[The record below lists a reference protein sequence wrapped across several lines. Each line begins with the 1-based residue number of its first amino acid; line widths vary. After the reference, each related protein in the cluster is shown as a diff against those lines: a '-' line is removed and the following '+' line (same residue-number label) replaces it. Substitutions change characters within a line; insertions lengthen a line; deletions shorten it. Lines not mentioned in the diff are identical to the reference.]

1 MGPGQNTRTMKTVQY
16 KPQAASAKCWGHFHL
31 RKVCLEVK
39 GPPRHRSLMRCGRCH
54 RIKDYTLANAR
65 KVCPRHVEQSRCTV
79 LARSWRTTS
88 TGCGSCTPTPTGPTM
103 ALRFLAILSA
113 SEALFAFQR
122 SHLTQRDTFACRF
135 RRDRFSGP
143 DVRTRCQ
150 ISFADLPISFTDFRS
165 VEYQSDSISQA
176 WPAPLIFH

>member
-1 MGPGQNTRTMKTVQY
+1 MGR
-16 KPQAASAKCWGHFHL
+16 
-31 RKVCLEVK
+31 
-39 GPPRHRSLMRCGRCH
+39 RHRSAALGGPSFCEVLGV
-54 RIKDYTLANAR
+54 DAR
-65 KVCPRHVEQSRCTV
+65 
-79 LARSWRTTS
+79 
-88 TGCGSCTPTPTGPTM
+88 PTQQEAQQLDDLNKQHYQKAYIP
-103 ALRFLAILSA
+103 LRFLAILSA

-143 DVRTRCQ
+143 DVLVVPRSGLGQMKALVQ

-176 WPAPLIFH
+176 WPAP